1 MPHLVTYEPINVV
14 ISGTGVSGKF
24 KLKKHDSNFYDIG
37 TWSLTR
43 ILFILS
49 EMAAARYKG
58 WGVGWM
64 LSLLHSPHSLLI
76 HHFH

>member
-1 MPHLVTYEPINVV
+1 MPHVVTYEPINVV

-43 ILFILS
+43 I
-49 EMAAARYKG
+49 
-58 WGVGWM
+58 
-64 LSLLHSPHSLLI
+64 
-76 HHFH
+76 